1 MKAIVLGM
9 GQQGK
14 AVIHDLEQS
23 NMITRIF
30 AADIFEDDVSLINN
44 SLANSLAH
52 ADAYLDK
59 MGYSKTTPVK
69 LDVLKEKN
77 LAGTYS
83 AMDIDVVICMLPIEL
98 ALTAAR
104 AAIDSGIPFVSSNY
118 TYDLKVLDDHAK
130 KKGVT
135 ILPEMGLDPGIDLVM
150 GRLAIDELDEVHG
163 MYSYGGGVPAP
174 ECADDSPIKYK
185 ISWIFDRVLAVY
197 VREGRLIKNGKLH
210 VVPGNEIFREENI
223 HEIDFQGI
231 GTVEAYPNGD
241 SERYVDIFGLGK
253 ELLEMGRFAL
263 RWPGHSKF
271 WRTMVDLGLLED
283 NTIEINNADI
293 SPRAFLTN
301 WLTPRLQ
308 FGETERDLALLR
320 VEAWGIKKGKKVK
333 ITYDLFDYRDLETG
347 LFAMNRTVG
356 FTSSIGALMILAG
369 KITRPGVLSPV
380 KHLPPRE
387 FIEEVKKRGIKIDYR
402 IEEID

>member
-1 MKAIVLGM
+1 MKAMVLGM

-23 NMITRIF
+23 KMITKVF
-30 AADIFEDDVSLINN
+30 AADIFESDSSI
-44 SLANSLAH
+44 AH
-52 ADAYLDK
+52 ANEYLTK
-59 MGYSKTTPVK
+59 MGYSKTLPIR
-69 LDVLKEKN
+69 LDVIKEKN
-77 LAGTYS
+77 LTGKFLS
-83 AMDIDVVICMLPIEL
+83 LDINVVICMLPIEL
-98 ALTAAR
+98 ALTVAR
-104 AAIDSGIPFVSSNY
+104 AALDAGVPFVSSNY
-118 TYDLKVLDDHAK
+118 TYDLKELDGPAK
-130 KKGVT
+130 EKGGI

-210 VVPGNEIFREENI
+210 VVPGNEIFRKENI
-223 HEIDFQGI
+223 HEIEFPGI
-231 GTVEAYPNGD
+231 GKVEAYPNGD

-253 ELLEMGRFAL
+253 DLVEMGRFAL

-271 WRTMVDLGLLED
+271 WRTIVDLGLLED
-283 NTIEINNADI
+283 NTININNADI
-293 SPRAFLTN
+293 SPRAFLTH

-308 FGETERDLALLR
+308 FKETQRDLALLR
-320 VEAWGIKKGKKVK
+320 VETWGLKKGKKVK

-356 FTSSIGALMILAG
+356 FTSSIGALMILEG
-369 KITRPGVLSPV
+369 KITQPGVLSPV
-380 KHLPPRE
+380 KHVPPKE
-387 FIEEVKKRGIKIDYR
+387 FIEEIKKRGMEIVHR
-402 IEEID
+402 IE

>member
-23 NMITRIF
+23 RMISQIF
-30 AADIFEDDVSLINN
+30 AADIFKSDS
-44 SLANSLAH
+44 SLAH
-52 ADAYLDK
+52 ANDYLEK
-59 MGYSKTTPVK
+59 MGYSKTRPIR
-69 LDVLKEKN
+69 LDVLKEKD
-77 LAGTYS
+77 LAGKFFS
-83 AMDIDVVICMLPIEL
+83 LGVKVAICMLPIEL

-104 AAIDSGIPFVSSNY
+104 AALDTGIPFVSSNY
-118 TYDLKVLDDHAK
+118 TYDLKVLNDLAK
-130 KKGVT
+130 EKGGI

-163 MYSYGGGVPAP
+163 MYSYGGGVPAQ

-210 VVPGNEIFREENI
+210 VVPGNEIFRQENI
-223 HEIDFQGI
+223 HEIEFPGI
-231 GTVEAYPNGD
+231 GAMEAYPNGD
-241 SERYVDIFGLGK
+241 SERYVEIFGLGK
-253 ELLEMGRFAL
+253 DLVEMGRFAL
-263 RWPGHSKF
+263 RWPGHSQF
-271 WRTMVDLGLLED
+271 WRTMVDLGLLEE
-283 NTIEINNADI
+283 NTIKINNTDI

-320 VEAWGIKKGKKVK
+320 VEAWGLKKGKKVK

-356 FTSSIGALMILAG
+356 FTSSIGALMILEG
-369 KITRPGVLSPV
+369 KITQPGVLSPV
-380 KHLPPRE
+380 KHVPPRE
-387 FIEEVKKRGIKIDYR
+387 FIEEIKKRGMKIDYR
-402 IEEID
+402 IEQLD

>member
-23 NMITRIF
+23 RIISHIF
-30 AADIFEDDVSLINN
+30 AADIFEGEGSLN
-44 SLANSLAH
+44 H
-52 ADAYLDK
+52 ATRYLEK
-59 MGYSKTTPVK
+59 MMYSKTRPIR
-69 LDVLKEKN
+69 LDILKQKD
-77 LAGTYS
+77 LAGEFLRLG
-83 AMDIDVVICMLPIEL
+83 IDVVICMLPIEL

-104 AAIDSGIPFVSSNY
+104 AALESRIPFVSSNY
-118 TYDLKVLDDHAK
+118 TYDLKVLDGPAK
-130 KKGVT
+130 EKGSI

-150 GRLAIDELDEVHG
+150 GRLAVEELDEVHG
-163 MYSYGGGVPAP
+163 LYSYGGGVPAP
-174 ECADDSPIKYK
+174 ECADDSPIGYK

-223 HEIDFQGI
+223 HEIEFPGI
-231 GTVEAYPNGD
+231 GAVEAYPNGD
-241 SERYVDIFGLGK
+241 SERYVDIFGLGG
-253 ELLEMGRFAL
+253 ELVEMGRFAL

-283 NTIEINNADI
+283 NAIRINDTDI
-293 SPRAFLTN
+293 SPRNFLTQ

-308 FGETERDLALLR
+308 FKENQRDLVLLR
-320 VEAWGIKKGKKVK
+320 VAAWGIKEGEKVK
-333 ITYDLFDYRDLETG
+333 ITYDLSDYRDFETG

-356 FTSSIGALMILAG
+356 FTASIAAQMILEG
-369 KITRPGVLSPV
+369 KITEPGVLSPV
-380 KHLPPRE
+380 KHVPARD
-387 FIEEVKKRGIKIDYR
+387 FIEEIKKRGMKINYR
-402 IEEID
+402 IEKLH

>member
-1 MKAIVLGM
+1 MKAMVLGM

-23 NMITRIF
+23 KMITRVF
-30 AADIFEDDVSLINN
+30 AADIFESDSSI
-44 SLANSLAH
+44 AH
-52 ADAYLDK
+52 ANEYLTK
-59 MGYSKTTPVK
+59 MGYSKTLPIR
-69 LDVLKEKN
+69 LDVIKEKN
-77 LAGTYS
+77 LTGKFLS
-83 AMDIDVVICMLPIEL
+83 LDINVVICMLPIEL
-98 ALTAAR
+98 ALTVAR
-104 AAIDSGIPFVSSNY
+104 AALDAGVPFVSSNY
-118 TYDLKVLDDHAK
+118 TYDLKELDGPAK
-130 KKGVT
+130 KKGGI

-185 ISWIFDRVLAVY
+185 ISWIFDRVLDVY

-223 HEIDFQGI
+223 HEIEFPGI
-231 GTVEAYPNGD
+231 GKVEAYPNGD

-253 ELLEMGRFAL
+253 DLVEMGRFAL

-283 NTIEINNADI
+283 NTININNADI
-293 SPRAFLTN
+293 SPRAFLTH

-308 FGETERDLALLR
+308 FKETQRDLALLR
-320 VEAWGIKKGKKVK
+320 VETWGLKKGKKAK
-333 ITYDLFDYRDLETG
+333 ITYDLFDYRDFETG

-356 FTSSIGALMILAG
+356 FTSSIGALMILEG
-369 KITRPGVLSPV
+369 KITQPGVLSPV
-380 KHLPPRE
+380 KHVPPKE
-387 FIEEVKKRGIKIDYR
+387 FIEEIKKRGMEIVHR
-402 IEEID
+402 IE

>member
-23 NMITRIF
+23 KIISRIF
-30 AADIFEDDVSLINN
+30 AADIFESDT
-44 SLANSLAH
+44 SLAQAN
-52 ADAYLDK
+52 DYLNK
-59 MGYSKTTPVK
+59 MGYSKTKAIK
-69 LDVLKEKN
+69 LNVLEEKD
-77 LAGTYS
+77 LAEKYS
-83 AMDIDVVICMLPIEL
+83 SMDINVVICMLPIEL

-104 AAIDSGIPFVSSNY
+104 AALDAGIPFVSSNY
-118 TYDLKVLDDHAK
+118 TYDLKVLDDPARE
-130 KKGVT
+130 KGCI

-163 MYSYGGGVPAP
+163 LYSYGGGVPAP
-174 ECADDSPIKYK
+174 ECADSSPIKYK

-197 VREGRLIKNGKLH
+197 VREGRLIKDGKLH
-210 VVPGNEIFREENI
+210 IVPGNEIFREENI
-223 HEIDFQGI
+223 HEIEFPGI
-231 GTVEAYPNGD
+231 GAVEAYPNGD
-241 SERYVDIFGLGK
+241 SERYVEIFGLGK
-253 ELLEMGRFAL
+253 ELAEMGRFAL

-283 NTIEINNADI
+283 NTIKINNADI

-308 FGETERDLALLR
+308 FGKTERDLALLR
-320 VEAWGIKKGKKVK
+320 VEAWGLKKGKKVK
-333 ITYDLFDYRDLETG
+333 ITYDLLDYRDLETG

-356 FTSSIGALMILAG
+356 FTSSIGALMILEG
-369 KITRPGVLSPV
+369 KITQPGVLSPV
-380 KHLPPRE
+380 KHVPPLE
-387 FIEEVKKRGIKIDYR
+387 FIEEIKKRGMKIVHK
-402 IEEID
+402 IEQLD

>member
-1 MKAIVLGM
+1 MKAMVLGM

-23 NMITRIF
+23 KMITRVF
-30 AADIFEDDVSLINN
+30 AADIFESDSSI
-44 SLANSLAH
+44 AH
-52 ADAYLDK
+52 ANEYLTK
-59 MGYSKTTPVK
+59 MGYSKTLPIR
-69 LDVLKEKN
+69 LDVLKEKD
-77 LAGTYS
+77 LTGKFLS
-83 AMDIDVVICMLPIEL
+83 LDINVVICMLPIEL
-98 ALTAAR
+98 ALTVAR
-104 AAIDSGIPFVSSNY
+104 AALDAGVPFVSSNY
-118 TYDLKVLDDHAK
+118 TYDLKELDGPAK
-130 KKGVT
+130 EKGGI

-223 HEIDFQGI
+223 HEIEFPGI
-231 GTVEAYPNGD
+231 GKVEAYPNGD

-253 ELLEMGRFAL
+253 DLVEMGRFAL

-283 NTIEINNADI
+283 NTININNADI
-293 SPRAFLTN
+293 SPRDFLTH

-308 FGETERDLALLR
+308 FKGTQRDLALLR
-320 VEAWGIKKGKKVK
+320 VETWGLKKGKKVK

-356 FTSSIGALMILAG
+356 FTSSIGALMILEG
-369 KITRPGVLSPV
+369 KITQPGVLSPV
-380 KHLPPRE
+380 NHVPPKE
-387 FIEEVKKRGIKIDYR
+387 FIEEIKKRGMEIVHR
-402 IEEID
+402 IE